1 MLKRIFISAITI
13 ILIMRDIIILMSSTY
28 LNQCPDTMCLNI
40 KKIVSR
46 HGIFQRHGSGKPGF
60 YIYLRHENFRVF
72 DTGHF
77 PTDVV
82 LLATIP
88 RWKQY
93 AEMGSTSR
101 KLCAVVLYDT
111 VAPRWNWL

>member
-1 MLKRIFISAITI
+1 
-13 ILIMRDIIILMSSTY
+13 MRDIIILMSSTY
-28 LNQCPDTMCLNI
+28 LNQCPDTMCLNM

-77 PTDVV
+77 PTD
-82 LLATIP
+82 ADIDTP
-88 RWKQY
+88 ASNKQNIISDDRGFY
-93 AEMGSTSR
+93 
-101 KLCAVVLYDT
+101 YD
-111 VAPRWNWL
+111 

>member
-13 ILIMRDIIILMSSTY
+13 ILIMRDIIIFMSSTY
-28 LNQCPDTMCLNI
+28 LNQCPDTMCLNM

-46 HGIFQRHGSGKPGF
+46 HEIFQRHGSGKPGF

-77 PTDVV
+77 PTDVLYM
-82 LLATIP
+82 LLLLL
-88 RWKQY
+88 W
-93 AEMGSTSR
+93 
-101 KLCAVVLYDT
+101 
-111 VAPRWNWL
+111 